1 MRGVNLT
8 QVTAM
13 AEKGYVTHDN
23 ASEMLMLSRKAVAD
37 LCEAGRLRSIN
48 LGRRRYI
55 ERASMAEHVG
65 PEAALV
71 LGIAETR
78 KRVTNSRASGQ

>member
-1 MRGVNLT
+1 MKGVNLT
-8 QVTAM
+8 QVTTM
-13 AEKGYVTHDN
+13 ESKGYVTHDR
-23 ASEMLMLSRKAVAD
+23 AAEMLKLSRKAVAD
-37 LCEAGRLRSIN
+37 LCEAGKLRFLA

>member
-8 QVTAM
+8 QVTTM
-13 AEKGYVTHDN
+13 AEKGYVTHDQ
-23 ASEMLMLSRKAVAD
+23 AAELLMLSRKAIAD
-37 LCEAGRLRSIN
+37 LCDEGFLRSIN